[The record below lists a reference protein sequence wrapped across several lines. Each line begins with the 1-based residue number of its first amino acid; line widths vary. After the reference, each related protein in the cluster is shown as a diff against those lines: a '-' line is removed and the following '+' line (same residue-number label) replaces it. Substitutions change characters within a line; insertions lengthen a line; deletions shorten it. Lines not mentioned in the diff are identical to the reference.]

1 MKEYA
6 ILKNKNIA
14 LGVCGSVAIYKSLEL
29 IRLYKKAGA
38 NVRVVLSK
46 LATKFIKPM
55 LFEAI
60 SGNKVLS
67 DDTQSWCDDSL
78 NNHIEISR
86 WADVFVIAPCS
97 VNTLNKF
104 ANGINDNVLTDSLL
118 ANNKYKK
125 TLICMSANT
134 KMLHNK
140 ITQKNIKK
148 LKKLKCSFV
157 KTRNKTLI
165 CKEFGEGALA
175 DVQDIFHT
183 SVKMLKKNSFWH
195 NKSVIINGGGSIEPI
210 DGVRY
215 ISNYSSGKMAIS
227 LAKAFY
233 YKGANV
239 HFVGNKDVCDSVEFD
254 IAKYMANSV
263 DEHFKIAQNIINNC
277 TDVVYFIGA
286 GAMSD
291 YALKIKDKQNSK
303 NTKFAKLKKQNLGD
317 DFELKLTKTT
327 DVIKSLQAKKDN
339 KTELIKIGFK
349 CELDE
354 HIAKEQ
360 AFKSLQTKG
369 LELVCLNV
377 LKSSDDFGRDDTNI
391 VVYAKNQDKEVIKYS
406 GSKLGFGFALAKYI
420 KNKLK

>member
-1 MKEYA
+1 MQECA
-6 ILKNKNIA
+6 IIKNKNIA

-29 IRLYKKAGA
+29 IREYKKNGA

-46 LATKFIKPM
+46 SATKFIKPM

-67 DDTQSWCDDSL
+67 DKAQSWCDDFL

-97 VNTLNKF
+97 ANTLNKF
-104 ANGINDNVLTDSLL
+104 ANGISDNVLTDSFI
-118 ANNKYKK
+118 ASNKHKK

-134 KMLHNK
+134 KMLNNN

-148 LKKLKCSFV
+148 LKKLGCSFV
-157 KTRNKTLI
+157 SSVSKTLI
-165 CKEFGEGALA
+165 CKEYGDGALA
-175 DVQDIFHT
+175 SVGQIFNS

-239 HFVGNKDVCDSVEFD
+239 HLVGSQNICNNIELD
-254 IAKYMANSV
+254 IAIYRANSV
-263 DEHFKIAQNIINNC
+263 DEHFKTIQNIINNC
-277 TDVVYFIGA
+277 DNVVYFVGA

-291 YALKIKDKQNSK
+291 YTPKIKDNQ
-303 NTKFAKLKKQNLGD
+303 NTKELKFTKLKKQNMGD
-317 DFELKLTKTT
+317 DFELKLTKTI
-327 DVIKSLQAKKDN
+327 DVIKSLKPKTAKQK
-339 KTELIKIGFK
+339 LIKIGFK

-377 LKSSDDFGRDDTNI
+377 LKSSDDFGSGKTNI
-391 VVYAKNQDKEVIKYS
+391 SVYAKKQDKEIIKYS

-420 KNKLK
+420 KNKLN